1 MVRAMKTLNK
11 DQMMMENQQ
20 KFLAELFILR
30 GLDHPNILRIFEL
43 FENEDN
49 YYLIMEYNLLYIFY
63 TNILYY
69 FLQVLLWGE
78 LFERIKTVKVFSERQ
93 AAKIMKQVLSV
104 ILYLNLN
111 SIVHRDIKPE
121 NIVFEND
128 KINST
133 VKVIDFGTARKF
145 QKGKDNF
152 MSKQV
157 GTVKMIL

>member
-1 MVRAMKTLNK
+1 MLISKDIFVNLKKGDINEYYEVREKIGQGAYGTVNMVVHKKTRMVRAMKTLNK

-69 FLQVLLWGE
+69 FLQVLLWG
-78 LFERIKTVKVFSERQ
+78 RVV
-93 AAKIMKQVLSV
+93 
-104 ILYLNLN
+104 
-111 SIVHRDIKPE
+111 
-121 NIVFEND
+121 
-128 KINST
+128 
-133 VKVIDFGTARKF
+133 
-145 QKGKDNF
+145 
-152 MSKQV
+152 
-157 GTVKMIL
+157 